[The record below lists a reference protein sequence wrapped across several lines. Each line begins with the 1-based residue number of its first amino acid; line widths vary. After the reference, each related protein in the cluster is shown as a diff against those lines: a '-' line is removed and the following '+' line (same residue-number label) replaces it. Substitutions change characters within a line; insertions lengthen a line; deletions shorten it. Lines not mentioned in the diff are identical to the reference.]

1 MRHENLL
8 TVATKKKSKREI
20 TECHTCS
27 MVISEIANHPRY
39 QDDTTVWAKLVYC
52 TVRELPDKILDNK
65 QERN

>member
-39 QDDTTVWAKLVYC
+39 QDDTTVWAK
-52 TVRELPDKILDNK
+52 
-65 QERN
+65 